1 MSGDRRTKFRERYRR
16 QLKQLRVTV
25 DSLPDELR
33 PHFQTL
39 LDEKERECLRLQEEA
54 QRTCDIADDLTLAAT
69 HAAFHLEATWREV
82 KEGCQHVTNDS
93 EANQ

>member
-1 MSGDRRTKFRERYRR
+1 MSSDRRTKFRERYRR
-16 QLKQLRVTV
+16 QLSQLRLTI

-39 LDEKERECLRLQEEA
+39 LDEKEQECLRLQEEA
-54 QRTCDIADDLTLAAT
+54 ELACNIANDLALAAS

-82 KEGCQHVTNDS
+82 Q
-93 EANQ
+93 